1 MPVTIKGADWFTLT
15 TPGTTHATIAAN
27 GTTPVVVGLRAS
39 LASDAGPLRTTAA
52 NAREGDAVEKTIS
65 VHPDGEPRMITAS
78 ELLRGG
84 AKNTV
89 SFDLPANAIAGS
101 VHAELLLYPN
111 LGANVY
117 HAMKAVL
124 ERPYGCAEQTISAAY
139 PSLLFLEIETAAKHE
154 SAAKEQAR
162 GYLQLGYDRLL
173 GYFNAAGGITY
184 WGGNDTTGDA
194 ALTAYGIEFLGEAEP
209 YVNVDRAR
217 IVGAMEW
224 LLSQQDK
231 DGGWKPRYG
240 AYSARQTLYIA
251 TALAHALRSN
261 DSASPAIKGLQARVK
276 QAIDR
281 AQEFA
286 SHSVL
291 ALHDPY
297 ANALR
302 LSLAAE
308 FQDTAAVERIRK
320 ELIMT
325 VQHGREGAYWEFDGF
340 SPFYGWGTG
349 GRLETTAMAVAAFNA
364 VGDQSDKKLEDDAL
378 LYLLRSR
385 DGYGIWF
392 SGQAT
397 VRVLKAL
404 LPLAVNQLQNSS
416 PKDFTLTVNGTPLA
430 VEQAAAMKA
439 DIEIVDAPRTIDLTA
454 MIHAGT
460 NTLEFA
466 AASGEA
472 IANAQ
477 LTAWLYVPWVQGAAS
492 KTKTTTPGNDYGL
505 DFGYHCEADTI
516 VGQQVECTVDA
527 RRFGSQSWGMLT
539 AEVGLPPGADVDRA
553 SLAKLLDN
561 SVICRYELQ
570 PDRIVFYL
578 WSWRAEGSH
587 FAFRFTPRFP
597 IHAKSAPATL
607 VDYYN
612 PDLHAVLAPQL
623 FNFRSSPQL
632 ASVMNRA
639 STVH

>member
-1 MPVTIKGADWFTLT
+1 M
-15 TPGTTHATIAAN
+15 
-27 GTTPVVVGLRAS
+27 
-39 LASDAGPLRTTAA
+39 
-52 NAREGDAVEKTIS
+52 
-65 VHPDGEPRMITAS
+65 
-78 ELLRGG
+78 
-84 AKNTV
+84 
-89 SFDLPANAIAGS
+89 
-101 VHAELLLYPN
+101 
-111 LGANVY
+111 
-117 HAMKAVL
+117 
-124 ERPYGCAEQTISAAY
+124 
-139 PSLLFLEIETAAKHE
+139 
-154 SAAKEQAR
+154 
-162 GYLQLGYDRLL
+162 
-173 GYFNAAGGITY
+173 
-184 WGGNDTTGDA
+184 
-194 ALTAYGIEFLGEAEP
+194 
-209 YVNVDRAR
+209 
-217 IVGAMEW
+217 
-224 LLSQQDK
+224 
-231 DGGWKPRYG
+231 
-240 AYSARQTLYIA
+240 
-251 TALAHALRSN
+251 
-261 DSASPAIKGLQARVK
+261 K

-302 LSLAAE
+302 LSLAAG

-364 VGDQSDKKLEDDAL
+364 VGDQSDKNLEDDAL

-460 NTLEFA
+460 NTLEFV